1 MYLSCT
7 NMQCVARHSAN
18 TEGLRRTDLLASML
32 LSRPTGFWR
41 YSVILEGSGA
51 HPKGLGL
58 LKRVLP
64 LNYSRNVTKASWKQ
78 MHASLFVRILRAC
91 PRCNSSCSVS
101 LDLQSM
107 AG

>member
-1 MYLSCT
+1 MYLSFT
-7 NMQCVARHSAN
+7 NMQCDACHSAN

-32 LSRPTGFWR
+32 LSRPTGVWR

-51 HPKGLGL
+51 HRKGLGL

-64 LNYSRNVTKASWKQ
+64 LNYSRNQTKASWKQ
-78 MHASLFVRILRAC
+78 MHASLSLLIFRAC
-91 PRCNSSCSVS
+91 PRRNSSCSVS